1 MRNIIQRLKVI
12 LGVMVMTFFLAISP
26 IQASAYTQEQKQA
39 AKAWLSSH
47 GYPATEDGAWQAYS
61 DWLDGKWWDEFGS
74 PDEYFG
80 ADDADDEEEEE
91 GEAIMPATQKAD
103 EEYTVRNKEEEE
115 KEASGLNE
123 SEVSTEAVAESAENK
138 EPAAE
143 SSNTATEPT
152 SIANTEQEEVG
163 ASVQKS
169 NIQEMVDSVSEN
181 NESRTKTNFPLIAIE
196 VIAAVGIIIAIM
208 LSHRK
213 R

>member
-1 MRNIIQRLKVI
+1 MRNIIQQLKII
-12 LGVMVMTFFLAISP
+12 LGVMAMTFFLAISP

-91 GEAIMPATQKAD
+91 GEAIIPATQKAD
-103 EEYTVRNKEEEE
+103 EENVANSKEEKQETSALRAS
-115 KEASGLNE
+115 EAS
-123 SEVSTEAVAESAENK
+123 TEKTSESAENK
-138 EPAAE
+138 ETEAE
-143 SSNTATEPT
+143 SAVSTTEPT

-169 NIQEMVDSVSEN
+169 NIQEIVNSVSEN
-181 NESRTKTNFPLIAIE
+181 SESRTKTNFPFIAIE